1 MKLYIRFLPF
11 LGVVFAVLATMPGRA
26 EELPMPDTV
35 VLKQDA
41 ALPDGISN
49 REVPCAITRE
59 TDKGYII
66 DVSKWKGIA
75 RQIQIDKSLVQTVK
89 RGDSTERDYI
99 QLKSLLAPQRSAV
112 RLAEHEAR
120 YAVPLREFIQ
130 KHPGTPKT
138 VEVQTRL
145 KQVEEDL
152 DLLRKGYVR
161 VDSLKFRPADL
172 STTDGADWRLWQV
185 LTDEGPTQETA
196 VFETE
201 CAQILANPANLLYPL
216 LLDSAAIV
224 SGQRIFILEN
234 KIATAPDGNA
244 QQRQNLA
251 AILAHEREVAATLPH
266 TDLTSER
273 SAIPTYLE
281 AAHLLNHNP
290 PDIGLAR
297 DKLKVV
303 FDKWPA
309 LHSAQLLLSEFIQK
323 NSDLASDMAKAGRF
337 QESLKVLESILPLAE
352 LPGNNGKE
360 KVLAKIE
367 ALNTRNQQEKL
378 ILRLEKALE
387 SFDLAQ
393 SDAALAD
400 CTQFLASHSLTDDR
414 LAVLNKKL
422 QALRIEK
429 VEQTTKASIA
439 AMRADIESGRYG
451 QAWEQMERVKPLLSK
466 EASLDISNLCLRAA
480 KQALKKFDFY
490 NSFQACMQARAID
503 TTNSNAQYAFLLA
516 WLALAA
522 LAGIGFLVLLIVYA
536 FFSNVAHAQRFRIR
550 LQVLREDSNLRR
562 KERMLL
568 KKSQK
573 PSKE

>member
-1 MKLYIRFLPF
+1 
-11 LGVVFAVLATMPGRA
+11 MPGLT
-26 EELPMPDTV
+26 EELPMPDTI
-35 VLKQDA
+35 VLKQEA
-41 ALPDGISN
+41 VLPDGILN
-49 REVPCAITRE
+49 REIPCAITRE
-59 TDKGYII
+59 TDKEYVI
-66 DVSKWKGIA
+66 DVSKWKGIV
-75 RQIQIDKSLVQTVK
+75 REIQIDKSLVQTVK
-89 RGDSTERDYI
+89 RGDSCERDYI
-99 QLKSLLAPQRSAV
+99 QLKSLLVPQRSAV
-112 RLAEHEAR
+112 RLAEHETR

-130 KHPGTPKT
+130 KHPGTPRT
-138 VEVQTRL
+138 VEVQARL

-161 VDSLKFRPADL
+161 VDSVKFRPTDL
-172 STTDGADWRLWQV
+172 STADGEDWRLWQV
-185 LTDEGPTQETA
+185 LTDEGPLQEQT

-201 CAQILANPANLLYPL
+201 CKQILANPTSLLYPL
-216 LLDSAAIV
+216 LLDAAAIV
-224 SGQRIFILEN
+224 SGQRIFMLEN

-251 AILAHEREVAATLPH
+251 AVLVHEREIAATLPH
-266 TDLTSER
+266 ADLTSER

-281 AAHLLNHNP
+281 AARLLNQNP
-290 PDIGLAR
+290 PDIGQACQ
-297 DKLKVV
+297 KLKEVLE
-303 FDKWPA
+303 KWSA
-309 LHSAQLLLSEFIQK
+309 LHSAQLLIFEFVQK
-323 NSDLASDMAKAGRF
+323 NMDIASEMAKTGQF

-378 ILRLEKALE
+378 ISRLEKALE

-400 CTQFLASHSLTDDR
+400 CTQFLASHSLTDNR

-422 QALRIEK
+422 QELRTEK

-451 QAWEQMERVKPLLSK
+451 QAWEEMERVKPLLSK
-466 EASLDISNLCLRAA
+466 EASLDISNLCLKAA

-490 NSFQACMQARAID
+490 NSFQACMQARSID
-503 TTNSNAQYAFLLA
+503 TTNSTAQYAFLLA

-522 LAGIGFLVLLIVYA
+522 LAGIGFLVVLTVYA
-536 FFSNVAHAQRFRIR
+536 FFSNVAHAQRFRVR

-568 KKSQK
+568 KKGQK